1 MVNAFEAKN
10 ARFFAKATVSFDSA
24 FDLFEVEPSPVRS
37 DQSGLLERRSDE
49 PCKQWMRIE
58 RTAFELGVELHPDE
72 PRMIGPLDDFGKQA
86 IG

>member
-1 MVNAFEAKN
+1 M
-10 ARFFAKATVSFDSA
+10 
-24 FDLFEVEPSPVRS
+24 RS

-49 PCKQWMRIE
+49 PGKQWMRIE
-58 RTAFELGVELHPDE
+58 RAAFELGVELHPDE